1 MNTAQPPI
9 SRYLWAA
16 NRQATWICADELVGN
31 RYQIISAQLWLDTK
45 PHEPPDLLFPL
56 PNQALAYAHLYQ
68 YNLHIPQIYGFC
80 TIVQSGIEI
89 EIPLLENMPID
100 RYGNLMPSL
109 VDRWNTATPLNQAY
123 WLWQIIN
130 LWAPLAGTGVLS
142 SLMVMDNLRVDGW
155 RIRLCELIPDYSIDD
170 SKVTLAKLGT
180 LWLETFPGAAPEI
193 ADRLYAILLKMQTV
207 KASLRDVSAQLNQI
221 VLEQTANLTLMWQIA
236 NGTNVDPIQQDHH
249 DADHPTPLELDR
261 DPTGEKL
268 AIICDGIAGN
278 LEGEAASQLAVK
290 LLNIQTHNL
299 FDDLLDRQDTATPE
313 QIYNAISAIVRVV
326 NNTIVAQHQNQR
338 KQERR
343 RMATTMVM
351 AAQINQRV
359 PSDDGSINF
368 SHEIYIAHVG
378 NSRAYWITAD
388 RCELLTIDDNIAT
401 RAVKQ
406 GRDLPWH
413 STIPPGAT
421 VLTQALGIDVGET
434 IHPTIQRFMALE
446 DGILLL
452 CSNSLSDDNF
462 VESSW
467 PKYADNILNQGI
479 PLDTAVRSW
488 LALAHQQ
495 HGENN
500 SSMIP
505 ISCYVSPQI
514 SRLPSIQTMS
524 IVKPTKNLANSAES
538 SLTLLD
544 KKTSY
549 LPLIMTVIV
558 GLSIALVIAVS
569 MLRPNQNTTNSNKPN
584 QIDRQE

>member
-1 MNTAQPPI
+1 
-9 SRYLWAA
+9 
-16 NRQATWICADELVGN
+16 
-31 RYQIISAQLWLDTK
+31 
-45 PHEPPDLLFPL
+45 
-56 PNQALAYAHLYQ
+56 
-68 YNLHIPQIYGFC
+68 
-80 TIVQSGIEI
+80 
-89 EIPLLENMPID
+89 
-100 RYGNLMPSL
+100 
-109 VDRWNTATPLNQAY
+109 
-123 WLWQIIN
+123 
-130 LWAPLAGTGVLS
+130 
-142 SLMVMDNLRVDGW
+142 
-155 RIRLCELIPDYSIDD
+155 
-170 SKVTLAKLGT
+170 
-180 LWLETFPGAAPEI
+180 
-193 ADRLYAILLKMQTV
+193 
-207 KASLRDVSAQLNQI
+207 RDVSAQLNQI

-236 NGTNVDPIQQDHH
+236 SGTNLEAIQQDYH
-249 DADHPTPLELDR
+249 DADDPTPLELDR
-261 DPTGEKL
+261 DPTGGKL

-278 LEGEAASQLAVK
+278 IEGEAASQLAVK

-326 NNTIVAQHQNQR
+326 NNTIVAQHQSQR

-359 PSDDGSINF
+359 PSNDGSVKF
-368 SHEIYIAHVG
+368 SHEIYIAHIG

-401 RAVKQ
+401 REVKQ

-467 PKYADNILNQGI
+467 PEYADNILNKGI

-495 HGENN
+495 HGDNN

-514 SRLPSIQTMS
+514 SHLPSSQTMS
-524 IVKPTKNLANSAES
+524 IVKPTQNPANSAES
-538 SLTLLD
+538 SLTLLN
-544 KKTSY
+544 KKTGY
-549 LPLIMTVIV
+549 LPLIIMVIV
-558 GLSIALVIAVS
+558 GLSIALVIAVNL
-569 MLRPNQNTTNSNKPN
+569 LRPNEETTDSNTPN
-584 QIDRQE
+584 QIEQPK